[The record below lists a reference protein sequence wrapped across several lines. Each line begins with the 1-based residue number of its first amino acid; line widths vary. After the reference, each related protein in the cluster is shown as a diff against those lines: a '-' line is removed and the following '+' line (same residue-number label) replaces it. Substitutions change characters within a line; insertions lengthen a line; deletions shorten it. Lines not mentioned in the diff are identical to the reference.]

1 MDFFNS
7 LFQHTFLQNAVLA
20 GILASIAC
28 GFTGTFVVIKKIN
41 FISGGIAHT
50 VLGGVGIAYF
60 LGLPPILGAFV
71 AAFISAVII
80 GLVKLHA
87 GQHEDTVISALWA
100 VGMAVGIIFMYLTP
114 GYNIDLLTYLFG
126 NILMVSHNDI
136 IILIILNLFVII
148 SVFVFYRQFVSIS
161 FDEEFSKVRGLPV
174 NFLNIF
180 LLILIAFT
188 IVVLIRIV
196 GLILVIALLTLPAA
210 ISSLFAKTPA
220 RIIVLSMLIGG
231 LFTFSGIAISYE
243 PNIPAGATII
253 VISGISYMLALV
265 LKKFH
270 YKKFI
275 NKK

>member
-1 MDFFNS
+1 MDFLHS
-7 LFQHTFLQNAVLA
+7 LFQHNFLQNAVLA

-114 GYNIDLLTYLFG
+114 GYSIDLLTYLFG

-136 IILIILNLFVII
+136 IILIVLNLFVII
-148 SVFVFYRQFVSIS
+148 SFFIFYRQFVSIS
-161 FDEEFSKVRGLPV
+161 FDEEFSQVRGLPV

-180 LLILIAFT
+180 LLVLIAFT

-210 ISSLFAKTPA
+210 ISSLFMKTPA
-220 RIIVLSMLIGG
+220 RIIALSMFIGV

-253 VISGISYMLALV
+253 VISGISYILALL
-265 LKKFH
+265 LKKFYH
-270 YKKFI
+270 KRFL
-275 NKK
+275 N